1 MISTKHLMKYFM
13 TVLQPQAGVLSSIY
27 LYRAFCTYM
36 VGNKM
41 YWMHK
46 SDPCRY
52 EVQNRTVLRGT
63 ACKQHHLEGSGVNMS
78 ETMLIIVIMNLDE
91 DLKTM
96 FKTFR

>member
-1 MISTKHLMKYFM
+1 M
-13 TVLQPQAGVLSSIY
+13 A
-27 LYRAFCTYM
+27 
-36 VGNKM
+36 GNKM

-52 EVQNRTVLRGT
+52 EVQNRAVLRGT
-63 ACKQHHLEGSGVNMS
+63 ACKQHQLEGSGANMS
-78 ETMLIIVIMNLDE
+78 ETMLTMVITNLDE